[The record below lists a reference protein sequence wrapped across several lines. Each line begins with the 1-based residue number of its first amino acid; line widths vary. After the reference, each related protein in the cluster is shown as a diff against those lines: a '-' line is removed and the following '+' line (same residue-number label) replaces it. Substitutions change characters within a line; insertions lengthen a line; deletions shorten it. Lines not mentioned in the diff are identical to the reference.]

1 LNKRFNL
8 TLGNSSIANNNVIG
22 EVNGSKNPY
31 NGFLRGKSSQYTHKN
46 PNLSNTIGY
55 GNSSKLGNN

>member
-8 TLGNSSIANNNVIG
+8 TLGNSSIGNNVIG
-22 EVNGSKNPY
+22 VSGNKNPY